1 MECDNAY
8 NSNDDF
14 EDREETTACKDG
26 DNLRSSSSTI
36 GSPHSVFTSSD
47 SQELTASAS
56 SSNKLLGRNYN
67 GTGSFGL
74 Y

>member
-14 EDREETTACKDG
+14 EDREEATVSNDG
-26 DNLRSSSSTI
+26 ENVRSSSSTI

-47 SQELTASAS
+47 SQELTASTS
-56 SSNKLLGRNYN
+56 SSNKVLGHNYN
-67 GTGSFGL
+67 GTGS
-74 Y
+74 